1 MHTHTHTHLL
11 YKQSRDSN
19 SNHALNVCINFPFI
33 LGPLVQVIEI
43 LLQHM
48 SLNTTTVVPVQWSIF
63 REKPEIEFTALTNF
77 CKLASCHIHKHTLIN
92 NFWICLQGFAKHF
105 WPLPNL
111 WVQLQQTW
119 ANVCKARKT
128 NICTDND
135 LFRFSDKIMLCFLW
149 WVDGLLFGD
158 YSLKSIVNISIFM
171 V

>member
-1 MHTHTHTHLL
+1 MHTHTHAHLL

-111 WVQLQQTW
+111 WVQLQPGRMYVKTYSKLCI
-119 ANVCKARKT
+119 CKQLEKLT
-128 NICTDND
+128 SVLTMIC
-135 LFRFSDKIMLCFLW
+135 LGSQIK
-149 WVDGLLFGD
+149 
-158 YSLKSIVNISIFM
+158 
-171 V
+171 